1 MEEIPFTAI
10 NLKRT
15 LRQLVTIERFGD
27 SFLKTVYTT
36 EGQVL

>member
-27 SFLKTVYTT
+27 SFLKTN
-36 EGQVL
+36 LHN